1 MTTSTSSHT
10 QKMPPN
16 SHCTLDGNTDFNE
29 LPRDILNIK
38 TKEDPTHTSQ
48 SNSSSVTHHCMS
60 QPKSS
65 AAPLPRVSK
74 LMSSAAV
81 HRTSQPKSSSAPP
94 PPHVSKP
101 NKSYTKDHHQP
112 QKPKKKPVVSAP
124 NKSNERPNKNPH
136 IWPSPVDDLLTVPPK
151 IPPPN
156 RASLFT
162 ADDTIQIPSNQAPML
177 PSQVIIWYPTAPSTE
192 DLETDQQRRSATN
205 KQRRDKR
212 TKLTEKENK
221 NMSKLPSQ
229 TNPPNTTYLRPRQ
242 PTDALRDAVSL
253 VANWQQPDPEHC
265 KFKFD
270 ISPEAAEHNL
280 GIIRGH
286 QYDLD
291 AALKAEGGTALRYG
305 SEFKPPSILGLLL
318 ENHPLWDS
326 ISSSLSN
333 GIKYPLEQITC
344 HARRRSTQ
352 QAIDRGN
359 HKSARDQ
366 PEKLVELLTSDV
378 HSGFTLPL
386 PTKAIFKIPDADMV
400 KSCLSDRRAFNSAVT
415 ALLRDWWSAELKDS
429 VPLKA
434 ARM

>member
-1 MTTSTSSHT
+1 
-10 QKMPPN
+10 MPPN
-16 SHCTLDGNTDFNE
+16 PHCTLVGNTDFNE
-29 LPRDILNIK
+29 LPPDILNIK

-81 HRTSQPKSSSAPP
+81 HRTSQPKSSTAPP

-101 NKSYTKDHHQP
+101 NKSYTKDHHQS

-124 NKSNERPNKNPH
+124 SKSNERPNKNPH
-136 IWPSPVDDLLTVPPK
+136 IWPSPVDDLPTVPPK

-156 RASLFT
+156 RPSLFT
-162 ADDTIQIPSNQAPML
+162 ANEAIQTPSNQAPML
-177 PSQVIIWYPTAPSTE
+177 PSQVIIRYPTAPSTK
-192 DLETDQQRRSATN
+192 DLETDQQRRSATT
-205 KQRRDKR
+205 KQHRDER

-221 NMSKLPSQ
+221 NMTKLPSQ
-229 TNPPNTTYLRPRQ
+229 TNPPNTTYLRPRP
-242 PTDALRDAVSL
+242 PTGALRDAVSL

-286 QYDLD
+286 QYDLN

-305 SEFKPPSILGLLL
+305 SEFKPPLHTRPPIRKPPDVGLYLLL
-318 ENHPLWDS
+318 ALKRDKIPTRTNNLPCQTMIHSTSYRQRQPQVSKRPTRKNSEITHLGRPLRVC
-326 ISSSLSN
+326 
-333 GIKYPLEQITC
+333 TTT
-344 HARRRSTQ
+344 A
-352 QAIDRGN
+352 
-359 HKSARDQ
+359 HKSY
-366 PEKLVELLTSDV
+366 
-378 HSGFTLPL
+378 
-386 PTKAIFKIPDADMV
+386 
-400 KSCLSDRRAFNSAVT
+400 
-415 ALLRDWWSAELKDS
+415 LRDPRRGTCPCRHRQPANDQ
-429 VPLKA
+429 
-434 ARM
+434 R